1 MIRPPKIAILLSTL
15 YIVFMSALMPTLASA
30 ATEQIQTID
39 LTKMAD
45 GKRLKF
51 AAYLIENNQAD
62 KAIQAI
68 TFKKFATKPDI
79 ISAESMLADA
89 LFFMGKKNQAIVIL
103 RKLLALDPNLTLVR
117 YKLARMLFAT
127 EDDLAAKHH
136 FQILRAA
143 IDDDKVQFLIN
154 KSLSQI
160 DLRKRWFFNVGG
172 NILPQSNINGGSSED
187 TYYCEDTAS
196 TPEGIEQW
204 TNLLAS
210 FGLDCKAGIPIA
222 SNDQAQSGM
231 VISANMSGGYRFRL
245 AQNASWTIRA
255 TGGYMRYPTTD
266 DVITLAMNMGPTIRL
281 SNASKVNIDA
291 QASISISAKKI
302 SQKHY
307 AISTTFDQVF
317 TPKLLGS
324 LTAAWGKTE
333 NLVNTDYSNTLASLN
348 GSLQISIDKTSFVR
362 LLGGVSRSEYLAP
375 NLSYWE
381 LSGGLGY
388 YKEFKHGI
396 TLYSEADIAYKTKPL
411 EAITNYKFSTKLS
424 KRDFNFL
431 GFTPQLIY
439 TYNRDDSNINRN
451 DTDAHTWSIGLT
463 RSF

>member
-1 MIRPPKIAILLSTL
+1 
-15 YIVFMSALMPTLASA
+15 MPTLASA
-30 ATEQIQTID
+30 ATEQIQTVD
-39 LTKMAD
+39 LAEMAD
-45 GKRLKF
+45 GKRLEL
-51 AAYLIENNQAD
+51 AAYLIENSQAD

-68 TFKKFATKPDI
+68 TYKKFATKPNI
-79 ISAESMLADA
+79 IAAESMLADA
-89 LFFMGKKNQAIVIL
+89 LFFIGKKNQAIVIL

-117 YKLARMLFAT
+117 YKLAQMLLAT

-143 IDDDKVQFLIN
+143 IDDDKVQFLIDQ
-154 KSLSQI
+154 SLSQI

-172 NILPQSNINGGSSED
+172 NILPKSNINGGSSED

-210 FGLDCKAGIPIA
+210 FGLDCKTGIPIA
-222 SNDQAQSGM
+222 TNDQAQSGM

-255 TGGYMRYPTTD
+255 TGGYMRYPNPTD

-281 SNASKVNIDA
+281 SNASKLNIDA
-291 QASISISAKKI
+291 KASISISAKKI

-307 AISTTFDQVF
+307 AVSTTFDQVF

-333 NLVNTDYSNTLASLN
+333 NLTNSDYSNTLASLN

-362 LLGGVSRSEYLAP
+362 LLGGVARGQYSAP

-381 LSGGLGY
+381 VSAGLGY
-388 YKEFKHGI
+388 YKEFEHGI
-396 TLYSEADIAYKTKPL
+396 TLYSQADIAYKTKPL
-411 EAITNYKFSTKLS
+411 EAVTNYKFSTKLS
-424 KRDFNFL
+424 KRDFSFF

-439 TYNRDDSNINRN
+439 TYDRNDSDINRN